1 MKLSLFL
8 AIKAVISLF
17 FGILLAVIPAQFMAI
32 LGTATLN
39 PDGVLMARLVGALLI
54 GIGLICWLSRNKPE
68 DSLQDIVLSLFVA
81 DTLGF
86 IVVLMGQMAGLT
98 GALGWANVVLWLLL
112 ALGLGYFRFIKSS
125 A

>member
-1 MKLSLFL
+1 MKLSLL
-8 AIKAVISLF
+8 LVIKAVISLF
-17 FGILLAVIPAQFMAI
+17 CGILLAVIPIQFMAI
-32 LGTATLN
+32 LGATLN

-54 GIGLICWLSRNKPE
+54 GIGLLCWLSRNKSE

-86 IVVLMGQMAGLT
+86 IVVLMGQMDGFT
-98 GALGWANVVLWLLL
+98 GALGWANVAIWLLL
-112 ALGLGYFRFIKSS
+112 ALGMGYFRFIKSS

>member
-17 FGILLAVIPAQFMAI
+17 FGVLLAIIPAQLMAI
-32 LGTATLN
+32 YGSTLD
-39 PDGVLMARLVGALLI
+39 PSGVLMARLVGALLI

-86 IVVLMGQMAGLT
+86 IVVLMGQLAGLM
-98 GALGWANVVLWLLL
+98 GPLGWIIVLIWLLL
-112 ALGLGYFRFIKSS
+112 AIGLGYFRFIKSS
-125 A
+125 G

>member
-112 ALGLGYFRFIKSS
+112 ALGMGYFRFIKSS

>member
-8 AIKAVISLF
+8 IIKAIISLF
-17 FGILLAVIPAQFMAI
+17 FGILLAVIPAQLMAI
-32 LGTATLN
+32 YGSTLD
-39 PDGVLMARLVGALLI
+39 PSGVLMARMVGAMLI
-54 GIGLICWLSRNKPE
+54 GIGMLCWLSRSKTT
-68 DSLQDIVLSLFVA
+68 DSLQDIMLSLFVA

-86 IVVLMGQMAGLT
+86 LVVLMGQMAGLMNS
-98 GALGWANVVLWLLL
+98 LGWIIVAIWLLL

>member
-1 MKLSLFL
+1 MKLSLLL
-8 AIKAVISLF
+8 AIKAIISLL

-32 LGTATLN
+32 LGATLN
-39 PDGVLMARLVGALLI
+39 PDGVLLARLVGALLI

-86 IVVLMGQMAGLT
+86 IVVLMGQMAGIT
-98 GALGWANVVLWLLL
+98 TSAFGWVNVVLWLLL